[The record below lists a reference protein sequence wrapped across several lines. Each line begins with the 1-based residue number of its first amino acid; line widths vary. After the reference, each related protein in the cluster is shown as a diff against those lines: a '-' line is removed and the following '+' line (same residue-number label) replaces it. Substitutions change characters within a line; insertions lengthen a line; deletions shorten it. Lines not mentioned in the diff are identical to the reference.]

1 MSVCHACVSQMLLQ
15 SIWCTTFDCSVLRYV
30 AECIAECC
38 SVLQCAAMQCSV
50 LQCVAVC
57 CSVWQWVAVCCSV
70 LQCLVVW
77 CSLLSMW
84 CITVLH
90 HGWCTSCLVCCN
102 VLQCVAV
109 CCSVVQCVPCAA
121 VCCSLLLHC
130 AHCAAVRCSALQC
143 AAVCSITDV
152 HYLIPDPILW
162 FVISSRPV
170 VLFFS
175 FVVACCRVCRPST
188 HGESASHAKTCLLV
202 CMFVCLLAW
211 GCCNLQP
218 IRTHLSPS
226 ATKAVAA
233 DSPPNKNIYA
243 SVYQN

>member
-1 MSVCHACVSQMLLQ
+1 MMYNIWLQCVAVCCRVHCRVLQCVAVRCNAMQ
-15 SIWCTTFDCSVLRYV
+15 CV
-30 AECIAECC
+30 AVRC
-38 SVLQCAAMQCSV
+38 SVLQCVAVSGSVLQCLAVSCSVVQFVEHVMYNGLTPWMVYVMLSV

-57 CSVWQWVAVCCSV
+57 CSVLQCGAVCAVCCSV
-70 LQCLVVW
+70 LQF
-77 CSLLSMW
+77 
-84 CITVLH
+84 
-90 HGWCTSCLVCCN
+90 
-102 VLQCVAV
+102 VAAL
-109 CCSVVQCVPCAA
+109 CAL
-121 VCCSLLLHC
+121 C
-130 AHCAAVRCSALQC
+130 CSALQC